1 MILISILVLGGLG
14 LVFGLFLTFSAKK
27 FHVERDPRIEKILE
41 VLPMANCGGCGAP
54 GCEPFA
60 EGVVAGKYPVNGCVV
75 GGQEVADKIAA
86 ILGVEAEAVVPKVA
100 VVQCLGDR
108 KSAKRIA
115 EYTGIKTC
123 KALDLVGGDK
133 GCVYG
138 CLGLGD
144 CVDACLF
151 DAMYMGENGLP
162 VVIEDKCTGCGECVR
177 ACPRG
182 IMALVPKD
190 APIYLGCVS
199 PERGKDVS
207 DVCSKGC
214 IGCSLCARVVP
225 EGNITMEG
233 YIPVI
238 HYENVKNPED
248 LKPAVERCPT
258 KTFVVRNLENVN
270 V

>member
-1 MILISILVLGGLG
+1 MFLVSILFLGGLA
-14 LVFGLFLTFSAKK
+14 LVFGLFLTYSARK
-27 FHVERDPRIEKILE
+27 FHVELDPRIEKILD
-41 VLPMANCGGCGAP
+41 VLPMANCGACGAP

-60 EGVVAGKYPVNGCVV
+60 EGVVSGKYPVSGCVV
-75 GGQEVADKIAA
+75 GGQEVADEIAA
-86 ILGVEAEAVVPKVA
+86 LLGVEAGMVVPKVA

-108 KSAKRIA
+108 ETAKRFA
-115 EYTGIKTC
+115 EYTGISTC
-123 KALDLVGGDK
+123 KALDLIGGDK

-144 CVDACLF
+144 CVEACIF
-151 DAMYMGENGLP
+151 NAMYMGENGLP
-162 VVIEDKCTGCGECVR
+162 VVIEDNCTGCGECVR
-177 ACPRG
+177 ACPKG

-225 EGNITMEG
+225 EGNITMDG
-233 YIPVI
+233 FLPVI
-238 HYENVKNPED
+238 HYEKVENPDD
-248 LKPAVERCPT
+248 LKPAVEKCPT
-258 KTFVVRNLENVN
+258 KTFVVRTLENMN